1 MKIAY
6 ITGATGCVGRNIIEN
21 LNPEE
26 WDIVVLHRKSSDLSR
41 LQGCRVRFQEVDLY
55 DLDSVRHAI
64 AEDTEVI
71 FHVAGNTSHWPS
83 EAAQQWKDNVLVT
96 RNLVNIAIGKKVNR
110 FIFTSTGATRLFQ
123 HLNEAQC
130 QNIKAGYKRTKRL
143 AEIEVI
149 KGLEQGL
156 DAVVIQPTIVV
167 GAYDYNSYAQIFT
180 GLKSGKIKNVFPGKI
195 AFCHANDVAKAHILA
210 YEKGRCGEHYVLG
223 GTYTT
228 WLDFFIRIA
237 KLVGVKPI
245 KKSTPE
251 WLLRIVVYW
260 ELSYA
265 ALTGKKPMITFDL
278 LDLVIADPDLS
289 YYEKI
294 RSQEELGYESASM
307 DQMIADCYAWM
318 KKEGRMDG

>member
-1 MKIAY
+1 MKTAY

-21 LNPEE
+21 LNVAE

-64 AEDTEVI
+64 AQDTEVF

-83 EAAQQWKDNVLVT
+83 EASQQWNDNVLVT
-96 RNLVNIAIGKKVNR
+96 RNLVQIAIEKKVKR
-110 FIFTSTGATRLFQ
+110 FIFTSTGATRPYQ
-123 HLNEAQC
+123 HLDEKQC

-143 AEIEVI
+143 AEIEVV

-156 DAVVIQPTIVV
+156 DAVIIQPTIVV

-180 GLKSGKIKNVFPGKI
+180 GLKSGEIKIVFPGKI
-195 AFCHANDVAKAHILA
+195 AFCHANDVAKAHVQA

-228 WLDFFIRIA
+228 WLDFFVRIA
-237 KLVGVKPI
+237 RVVGVKPI
-245 KKSTPE
+245 KASTSKGV
-251 WLLRIVVYW
+251 LRILAYL
-260 ELSYA
+260 EFFRTLF
-265 ALTGKKPMITFDL
+265 TRKKPQLTSDL
-278 LDLVIADPDLS
+278 IELVVDDPDLS
-289 YYEKI
+289 YFEKN
-294 RSQEELGYESASM
+294 RSQQELGYESASI
-307 DQMIADCYAWM
+307 DQMVSDCYAWM
-318 KKEGRMDG
+318 KKEGRI